1 MNKVVLLALIGTM
14 AFVTEGC
21 SIFSKFAN
29 APQEL
34 EENNVKPIPVQ
45 VNTAQTEPQE
55 AEAEVFADLEEEEIE
70 PLPEIA
76 GLIPATNP
84 DVRVRNRVRG
94 RNDPF
99 SIVALD
105 PKIEI
110 ELEEESLKTNVV
122 SRGQNTPAISN
133 NTSNGDLDL
142 PEPEIFLPTLAQDVV
157 ISGMY
162 EANGRTRLIV
172 QAPEESSS
180 RYVEVGQY
188 LSNGQ
193 VLVKRIDK
201 DSFPAPTII
210 LEQGG
215 IEIAKTIGDDQ
226 DSEDRVTSLPPA
238 PPLANW
244 GTAISLN

>member
-122 SRGQNTPAISN
+122 SRGQNTPAISILGSRA
-133 NTSNGDLDL
+133 TMEKGS
-142 PEPEIFLPTLAQDVV
+142 FLPRTLF
-157 ISGMY
+157 
-162 EANGRTRLIV
+162 L
-172 QAPEESSS
+172 
-180 RYVEVGQY
+180 
-188 LSNGQ
+188 
-193 VLVKRIDK
+193 
-201 DSFPAPTII
+201 
-210 LEQGG
+210 
-215 IEIAKTIGDDQ
+215 
-226 DSEDRVTSLPPA
+226 
-238 PPLANW
+238 
-244 GTAISLN
+244 